1 MPSPIEIG
9 LGIFL
14 PAVLC
19 GLLLAFARPKGSGG
33 HAALCGIAFGAP
45 WLVSFYVFYG
55 RSPAW
60 PSPERTLTASDWLA
74 WLVLLAAVSC
84 LLYLAAIPARFL
96 AAVLRVGLSAALV
109 YLTLARWAERKGSW
123 AALVACFLAFAVVW
137 TLTDAWVARAR
148 APRAPIALAVAAI
161 AASLASLLGRNAVLG
176 EVVGALSACLVAA
189 AFVPVLRPGF
199 RLPASA
205 VAIVFLVLGGSLMQG
220 CAFSRLP
227 WTSAGLVAAAL
238 LAPGLLELRRASDTE
253 SWKRTLLAVLLA
265 LVPAALAVWTAWIPD
280 ESGY

>member
-1 MPSPIEIG
+1 MPSFSEIG

-14 PAVLC
+14 PACLC
-19 GLLLAFARPKGSGG
+19 ALLLWIARPKGSGG

-45 WLVSFYVFYG
+45 WAIAFRVFYG
-55 RSPAW
+55 RFPFW

-74 WLVLLAAVSC
+74 WLVLLAAISSA
-84 LLYLAAIPARFL
+84 LYLSAIPARIL
-96 AAVLRVGLSAALV
+96 ALVLRLGFSAALV

-123 AALVACFLAFAVVW
+123 TTLVACFLALAAVW

-148 APRAPIALAVAAI
+148 GPRPSLALAVAAV

-189 AFVPVLRPGF
+189 ACVAVLRPGF
-199 RLPASA
+199 RLPTSA
-205 VAIVFLVLGGSLMQG
+205 IAIVFLVLGGALIQG

-227 WTSAGLVAAAL
+227 WTSACLVAGSL
-238 LAPGLLELRRASDTE
+238 LAPGLLELRRTAEVE
-253 SWKRTLLAVLLA
+253 SWKRTFLAMLLA
-265 LVPAALAVWTAWIPD
+265 LVPGALAVWTAWIPD